1 MNHYLDGIY
10 EQLKTAD
17 ITLTYQRKIILQV
30 LFENKDNH
38 LSVEDL
44 YHYVRIKI
52 PDIGLAT
59 AYRTLELLYQFGI
72 VRKLTFGDNITRYEI
87 VLSES
92 EHKHHFICKECG
104 EIIDVKDD
112 FISIFND
119 RINNKYGFYLT
130 EQSIVFEGLCSQCL
144 KENQQLMQIG
154 SKVKSSS

>member
-1 MNHYLDGIY
+1 MNHYLDSIY

-38 LSVEDL
+38 LSVEEL
-44 YHYVRIKI
+44 YNYVRIKI

-59 AYRTLELLYQFGI
+59 VYRTLELLYQFEI
-72 VRKLTFGDNITRYEI
+72 VRKLTFGDNITRYEM

-92 EHKHHFICKECG
+92 EHKHHLICKECG

-112 FISIFND
+112 FIGIFND
-119 RINNKYGFYLT
+119 RISSKYGFYLT

-144 KENQQLMQIG
+144 KENQQLVQIG
-154 SKVKSSS
+154 SKVKSSG